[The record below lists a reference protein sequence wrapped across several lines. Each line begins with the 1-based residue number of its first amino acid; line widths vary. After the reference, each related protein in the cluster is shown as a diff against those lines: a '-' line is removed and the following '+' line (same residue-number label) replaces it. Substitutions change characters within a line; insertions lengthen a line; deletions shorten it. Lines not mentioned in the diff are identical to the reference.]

1 MFPKIVE
8 RQYRQYGRECM
19 CADCKG
25 GKRMEDEFDAF
36 KPTYAP
42 KSFYDWNVEDLKDY
56 QEQLKAEIV
65 RIDKILATKQDV
77 SAQAEALFKP

>member
-1 MFPKIVE
+1 
-8 RQYRQYGRECM
+8 M

-42 KSFYDWNVEDLKDY
+42 KSFYNWNVEDLRDY
-56 QEQLKAEIV
+56 QEQLKAEIF
-65 RIDKILATKQDV
+65 RIDEILATKQDV

>member
-1 MFPKIVE
+1 
-8 RQYRQYGRECM
+8 M

-36 KPTYAP
+36 KSTYEP
-42 KSFYDWNVEDLKDY
+42 KSFYNWNIEDLKDY

-65 RIDKILATKQDV
+65 RIDEILATKQDV
-77 SAQAEALFKP
+77 SAQAEALFKS

>member
-1 MFPKIVE
+1 
-8 RQYRQYGRECM
+8 M

-42 KSFYDWNVEDLKDY
+42 KSFYNWNVEDLRDY
-56 QEQLKAEIV
+56 QKQLKAEIV
-65 RIDKILATKQDV
+65 RIDEILATKQDV
-77 SAQAEALFKP
+77 SAQAEALFKS